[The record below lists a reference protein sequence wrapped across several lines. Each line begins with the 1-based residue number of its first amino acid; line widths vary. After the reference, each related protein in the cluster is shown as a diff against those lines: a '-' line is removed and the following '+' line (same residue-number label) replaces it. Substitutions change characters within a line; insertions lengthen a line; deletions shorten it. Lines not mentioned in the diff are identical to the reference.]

1 MLGEILADSHEVIQY
16 LSQKEA
22 ELLIMGN
29 VLVVETIKRPKDMI
43 FFEGSL
49 FCCPQDRMK
58 IDPYVGIHT
67 HPIDTHTKTH
77 LRLY

>member
-29 VLVVETIKRPKDMI
+29 V
-43 FFEGSL
+43 
-49 FCCPQDRMK
+49 
-58 IDPYVGIHT
+58 
-67 HPIDTHTKTH
+67 
-77 LRLY
+77 